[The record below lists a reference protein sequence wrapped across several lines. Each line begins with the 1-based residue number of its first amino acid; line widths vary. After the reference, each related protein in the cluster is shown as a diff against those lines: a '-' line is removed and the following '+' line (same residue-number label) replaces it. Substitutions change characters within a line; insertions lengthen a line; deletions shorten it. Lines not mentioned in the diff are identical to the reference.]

1 MVRGYLMIAAE
12 YFGYSI
18 PIILFGG
25 LCALT
30 CKPGVKRRGFFV
42 GASICAILMLVG
54 QARSDEQQSCLQIGQ
69 SIRLCGIP
77 AGWKQVQVHPQA
89 EAEFLRADGFS
100 AQVIRD
106 QAGQNQGVTLKDA
119 ANTIV
124 QYVGTAR
131 GAEFQ
136 NFVLLMR
143 GTNQN
148 INDSEIIVYKVA
160 ILGIPYI
167 FANTL
172 YVGRN
177 ESIQLITW
185 RIAKELTVED
195 RAAHLD
201 FLQGLVIMPSF

>member
-1 MVRGYLMIAAE
+1 MIRGYLMIAAN

-25 LCALT
+25 LGALI
-30 CKPGVKRRGFFV
+30 CKPGMKRRGFFV
-42 GASICAILMLVG
+42 GASICAILMLAG
-54 QARSDEQQSCLQIGQ
+54 QARSDQQQNCVQISQ
-69 SIRLCGIP
+69 SIRLCNIP
-77 AGWKQVQVHPQA
+77 AGWKQLEVHPQA
-89 EAEFLRADGFS
+89 EAEFRRADGFF

-106 QAGQNQGVTLKDA
+106 KAGQNQGVTLKDA
-119 ANTIV
+119 ADTIV
-124 QYVGTAR
+124 KYAGTDR

-148 INDSEIIVYKVA
+148 INDSEIIVFKVA

-177 ESIQLITW
+177 KSIQLITW
-185 RIAKELTVED
+185 RIAKEATVED

>member
-1 MVRGYLMIAAE
+1 MKFAVPSLGLLSKRLIALA
-12 YFGYSI
+12 
-18 PIILFGG
+18 
-25 LCALT
+25 
-30 CKPGVKRRGFFV
+30 V
-42 GASICAILMLVG
+42 GIAVTLSLIAVD
-54 QARSDEQQSCLQIGQ
+54 ARAQQSCLQIGQ

-89 EAEFLRADGFS
+89 DAEFLRADGFS

-124 QYVGTAR
+124 QYGGTAR
-131 GAEFQ
+131 GTEFQ

>member
-1 MVRGYLMIAAE
+1 M
-12 YFGYSI
+12 
-18 PIILFGG
+18 
-25 LCALT
+25 
-30 CKPGVKRRGFFV
+30 
-42 GASICAILMLVG
+42 
-54 QARSDEQQSCLQIGQ
+54 
-69 SIRLCGIP
+69 
-77 AGWKQVQVHPQA
+77 
-89 EAEFLRADGFS
+89 
-100 AQVIRD
+100 
-106 QAGQNQGVTLKDA
+106 TLKDA
-119 ANTIV
+119 ADTIV
-124 QYVGTAR
+124 KYAGTDR

-148 INDSEIIVYKVA
+148 INDSEIIVFKVA

-185 RIAKELTVED
+185 RIAKEATVED

-201 FLQGLVIMPSF
+201 FHAQIMPSF